1 LIRISHPSGEE
12 ATFDISITYKTAGA
26 AKVRGSHSR
35 HAALSVEVSVGIR
48 VAIDLKAK
56 RLTRLSS
63 DSQCKG
69 LANYRTELFSG
80 IQTQQ
85 PASSIE

>member
-1 LIRISHPSGEE
+1 M
-12 ATFDISITYKTAGA
+12 
-26 AKVRGSHSR
+26 
-35 HAALSVEVSVGIR
+35 SVGIS
-48 VAIDLKAK
+48 VAIGLNAK

-63 DSQCKG
+63 DSQRKG
-69 LANYRTELFSG
+69 LANYTTAIFSE